1 MLAFKILIAIGAILL
16 MVGVYAFIIE
26 PRRLSEKHYLIRKNK
41 ERVLDISEASEMFE
55 LESEVQIAHISDLH
69 FSRWFKPRRL
79 KKTLRSLREAKP
91 DMIVFTGD
99 LIDDYKKWPVRQTKS
114 LILALKQMQAPLGK
128 VAVLGNH
135 DYKSDGAGFVKEVLE
150 SAGFTV
156 LINQELFGS
165 NEEISLSV
173 AGVAD
178 PSTKN
183 AQYYYEATLAQWQLL
198 LLHQPDYISQVKNLS
213 MYDLVL
219 SGHSHGG
226 QIRLPKYYPKTDGAK
241 TFTDSLY
248 LPKEETLLSVNT
260 GIGTTHLPLRF
271 GVPPE
276 VIYYHLSS
284 KTEAFPEYVNPF
296 DFKALIKEEKA
307 KKAANKMTAKDTLLP
322 VPTAKTA
329 HSKPNEDKIV
339 DMSLF
344 RRRYHQKTKKRTVS

>member
-173 AGVAD
+173 AGAGD

-198 LLHQPDYISQVKNLS
+198 LLHQPDYISHVKNLS

-248 LPKEETLLSVNT
+248 
-260 GIGTTHLPLRF
+260 
-271 GVPPE
+271 
-276 VIYYHLSS
+276 
-284 KTEAFPEYVNPF
+284 
-296 DFKALIKEEKA
+296 
-307 KKAANKMTAKDTLLP
+307 
-322 VPTAKTA
+322 
-329 HSKPNEDKIV
+329 
-339 DMSLF
+339 
-344 RRRYHQKTKKRTVS
+344 

>member
-79 KKTLRSLREAKP
+79 KKTLHSLREAKP

-248 LPKEETLLSVNT
+248 LPKEETILSVNT

-284 KTEAFPEYVNPF
+284 KTESFPEYVNPF

-322 VPTAKTA
+322 VPMAKKA
-329 HSKPNEDKIV
+329 HSKSNEDKIV